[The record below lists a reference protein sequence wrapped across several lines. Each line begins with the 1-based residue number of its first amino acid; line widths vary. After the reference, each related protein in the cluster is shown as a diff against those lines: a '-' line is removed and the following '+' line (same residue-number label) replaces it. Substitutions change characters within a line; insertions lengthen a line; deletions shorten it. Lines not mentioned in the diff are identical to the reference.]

1 MFKSRLCNMLSA
13 ALVAM
18 SVAGTNA
25 LAAEPSSMD
34 EPRDLGA
41 PLCKD
46 VMRMSGQEREIAI
59 ALAHGYVLGKKGTTQ
74 YVIRTLAQIT
84 DEFMDYCL
92 DHPTANA
99 LQTFEKVA
107 R

>member
-1 MFKSRLCNMLSA
+1 MFG
-13 ALVAM
+13 ALLIVI

-25 LAAEPSSMD
+25 FAAEQSPMD
-34 EPRDLGA
+34 EPRDLST

-46 VMRMSGQEREIAI
+46 VMRMSGQDREVAV

-74 YVIRTLAQIT
+74 YVIQTLAQIT
-84 DEFMDYCL
+84 DQFFDYCL
-92 DHPTANA
+92 DHPTENA
-99 LQTFEKVA
+99 LQSFEKIA